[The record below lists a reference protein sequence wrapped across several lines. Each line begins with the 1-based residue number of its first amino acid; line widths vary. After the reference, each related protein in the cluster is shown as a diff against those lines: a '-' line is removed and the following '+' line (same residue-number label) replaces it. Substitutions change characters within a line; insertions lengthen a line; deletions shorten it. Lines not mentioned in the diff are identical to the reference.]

1 MFYSPRGPGQQDQ
14 ERLKATGPAAKLP
27 VLKVDPYKATAALA
41 NVAVFKVNSES
52 ERSRWSRFDGSSQGG
67 RFQG

>member
-1 MFYSPRGPGQQDQ
+1 MNDHDGH
-14 ERLKATGPAAKLP
+14 
-27 VLKVDPYKATAALA
+27 VLTALA
-41 NVAVFKVNSES
+41 KVAVFKVNSESERSRWSRFDGSALAKVAVFKVNSES